1 MIFEV
6 YDIEVLKNCFTY
18 TGYNLNE
25 KKWYQYV
32 IHESRNDLLDLK
44 NHLRIKN
51 LCMIGFNNEKY
62 DYPIIHHILN
72 HPEYDTEHVR
82 RIVNY
87 IYAKSQE
94 VIDMEFSAIA
104 DKNKFIPQ
112 IDLFLIHHYSNAAR
126 RTSLKALEV
135 QMHMKNIEE
144 MPFDHTHECTSE
156 DVEKILAYNKNDVI
170 ATVKFFLT
178 TIGNTDYSIYKGKN
192 KLDLRIKL
200 RDKFEIPCL
209 NYPDVKIGE
218 ELILKLYCDRTGK
231 KPWDVRQMRTKRP
244 LIYLKDCIPS
254 WAVFK
259 TPEFQELKQKFANT
273 VITKIKGEF
282 DASLIYHSIQMFY
295 GTGGVHSSAEPQIFE
310 SNDDY
315 IIVDEDIGSLYPS
328 LAIQLGLYPEHLGPV
343 FTEIYNEI
351 VTTRLNEK
359 KKPKKERDM
368 VIMEGYKLAANGII

>member
-1 MIFEV
+1 
-6 YDIEVLKNCFTY
+6 
-18 TGYNLNE
+18 
-25 KKWYQYV
+25 
-32 IHESRNDLLDLK
+32 
-44 NHLRIKN
+44 
-51 LCMIGFNNEKY
+51 
-62 DYPIIHHILN
+62 
-72 HPEYDTEHVR
+72 
-82 RIVNY
+82 
-87 IYAKSQE
+87 
-94 VIDMEFSAIA
+94 
-104 DKNKFIPQ
+104 
-112 IDLFLIHHYSNAAR
+112 
-126 RTSLKALEV
+126 
-135 QMHMKNIEE
+135 MKNIEE

-200 RDKFEIPCL
+200 RDKFGIPCL

-231 KPWDVRQMRTKRP
+231 KPWDIRQMRTKRP

-259 TPEFQELKQKFANT
+259 TPEFQELKRKFANT

-282 DASLIYHSIQMFY
+282 DASLIYHGIQMFY

-310 SNDDY
+310 ANDDY
-315 IIVDEDIGSLYPS
+315 MIVDQDIGSLYPS